1 MPMDSLEQIIF
12 TWEKLKDYIYFLRLT
27 NSQKN
32 DPTYDKIIDLL
43 NVLLLFSTLIERIFT
58 DWLRE

>member
-27 NSQKN
+27 NVHIRLKLVN
-32 DPTYDKIIDLL
+32 LPPIHKKMILPMTK
-43 NVLLLFSTLIERIFT
+43 
-58 DWLRE
+58 